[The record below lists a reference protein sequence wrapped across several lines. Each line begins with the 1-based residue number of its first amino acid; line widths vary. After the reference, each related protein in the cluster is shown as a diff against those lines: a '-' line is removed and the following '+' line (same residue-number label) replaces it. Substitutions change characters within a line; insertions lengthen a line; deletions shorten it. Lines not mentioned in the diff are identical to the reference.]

1 MANKKIDGF
10 LDAVYSAAEAKSGKM
25 IREIDR
31 AGENA
36 LREYKAELRRSADAE
51 RRRETARAQKQSA
64 QTEAHD
70 ETVIRRELLAKRTA
84 IADAVFAEVKLRL
97 EAYRS
102 TSEYKAAVIKDSVEV
117 SRVLGSADGA
127 EILIGAADES
137 LAAEISA
144 TAGVPV
150 RVDAS
155 IVLGGI
161 KGVSSQMECDCT
173 LDSRL
178 ISARKDFERESGLS
192 VD

>member
-64 QTEAHD
+64 QAEAHD
-70 ETVIRRELLAKRTA
+70 ETVIRRELLAKRSA
-84 IADAVFAEVKLRL
+84 IADAVFAEVKARL
-97 EAYRS
+97 ESYRS
-102 TSEYKAAVIKDSVEV
+102 TPEYKAAVIKDSIEV
-117 SRVLGSADGA
+117 SRVLGDSEDAA
-127 EILIGAADES
+127 ILIGKADES
-137 LAAEISA
+137 LASEISA
-144 TAGVPV
+144 AAGVPV
-150 RVDAS
+150 RVDGA

-161 KGVSSQMECDCT
+161 KGVSVQMECDCT

>member
-70 ETVIRRELLAKRTA
+70 EIVIRRELLAKRTA
-84 IADAVFAEVKLRL
+84 IADAVFAEVRTRI
-97 EAYRS
+97 ESYRA
-102 TSEYKAAVIKDSVEV
+102 TSEYKDALIKDSADVA
-117 SRVLGSADGA
+117 RVLGDVADA
-127 EILIGAADES
+127 VILIGVADEAF
-137 LAAEISA
+137 AAEISA
-144 TAGVPV
+144 AAGIPV
-150 RVDAS
+150 KVDS
-155 IVLGGI
+155 TIVLGGI
-161 KGVSSQMECDCT
+161 KGVSAQMECDCT

-178 ISARKDFERESGLS
+178 IAARKDFERESGLS